1 MSAYN
6 RRAYSS
12 QENRKVQSF
21 KDTKISNTPPTVIP
35 GTPLQQMWT
44 ILNFH
49 EHRLGQMTQYLQ
61 KIEKD
66 EDNIPKQAPSETEHM
81 IQYNTLLQQVSD
93 LTERVAKLEGETVQ
107 QTSNMVS
114 LNIEEDLQNASI
126 GQPEV

>member
-12 QENRKVQSF
+12 QENRKVQRF
-21 KDTKISNTPPTVIP
+21 KDTKISDTPPTTIP

-61 KIEKD
+61 KIEGD
-66 EDNIPKQAPSETEHM
+66 EKNTSNQVPNETEQM
-81 IQYNTLLQQVSD
+81 IQYNTLLQQVSE
-93 LTERVAKLEGETVQ
+93 LTERVAKLEGETSQ
-107 QTSNMVS
+107 QRSNMVS
-114 LNIEEDLQNASI
+114 LNIEEDLQNASV